1 MASINEIKALA
12 SRKGGFAQSSQF
24 LVKLPDIGFYDTR
37 DLNILCKSVSLP
49 GRQILTSDR
58 TIGVKQTKV
67 AYGFAA
73 GPVSMTFNVLNDYG
87 LKEYFELWQNRI
99 VNNGNFSP
107 AYKNTYAKNIQILQ
121 LKKGVGFDTDLQLGP
136 FRLDIDLFKSANV
149 VYECTLLNAFPTS
162 MVDIALSN
170 EGGLVELTI
179 EFEYDN
185 WKSARFYND
194 ASTRN
199 LRLLGTLINTVNN
212 IVN

>member
-24 LVKLPDIGFYDTR
+24 LVKLPDIGFYNTR
-37 DLNILCKSVSLP
+37 DLNILCKTISLP

-73 GPVSMTFNVLNDYG
+73 GPVSMTFQVLNDYG
-87 LKEYFELWQNRI
+87 VKEYFELWQNKI
-99 VNNGNFSP
+99 VNNNNFSP
-107 AYKNTYAKNIQILQ
+107 AYKNTYARDMQIVQ
-121 LKKGVGFDTDLQLGP
+121 LKKGVGLDTDLQFGP
-136 FRLDIDLFKSANV
+136 FRLDIYLFKSANV

-170 EGGLVELTI
+170 DGGLVELTM

-185 WKSARFYND
+185 WKSSRFYND
-194 ASTRN
+194 PSSRN
-199 LRLLGTLINTVNN
+199 LRLLGTLINTFNN
-212 IVN
+212 IIN